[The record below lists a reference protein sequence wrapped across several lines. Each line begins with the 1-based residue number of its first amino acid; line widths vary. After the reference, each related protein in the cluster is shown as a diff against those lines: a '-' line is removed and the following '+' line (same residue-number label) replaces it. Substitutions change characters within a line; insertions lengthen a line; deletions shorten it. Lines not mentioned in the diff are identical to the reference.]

1 MTHRYLVW
9 IAFAIVISLTVFAVL
24 AQPPAKP
31 LGRIS
36 ASKSPAMFS
45 PDGRYFLAGSATEPH
60 EYCLWDVT
68 TQKLVRS
75 FSAPKKAGKLFGTFV
90 TFSAAAFSADGK
102 LLATGSDELRL
113 WDVKTGKQLRSWPGP
128 LDGLRAVHLSP
139 DGQLLL
145 SIPAGD
151 RDRAVR
157 LWDTQTGKQLHEFP
171 GSGGWTV
178 CCLSPKGDQVA
189 VVNGDNHEVTVWNTG
204 SGAQVIRFPLIH
216 DTQPIMAVYHTDGNS
231 LFIAS
236 LSDNGGIRRY
246 EIATGKHSGIV
257 VKQADLRGVGFT
269 QDTSVVATM
278 TYADQIVRFWDL
290 STGKVKGMVTAA
302 NSQLWAIALAPNGKL
317 LAVQP
322 YALESGFV
330 LSKAPE

>member
-9 IAFAIVISLTVFAVL
+9 IVFAIVASLTVFAAH
-24 AQPPAKP
+24 AQPPPKP
-31 LGRIS
+31 LGRLT

-45 PDGRYFLAGSATEPH
+45 ADGRYFLAGSATEPH
-60 EYCLWDVT
+60 EYCLWDVA

-75 FSAPKKAGKLFGTFV
+75 FSAPKKTGRAFGTFV

-113 WDVKTGKQLRSWPGP
+113 WDVTTGKQLRSWAGP
-128 LDGLRAVHLSP
+128 IDGLRAVQLSP
-139 DGQLLL
+139 DGQMLL

-151 RDRAVR
+151 RDRTVR

-171 GSGGWTV
+171 GGGGWTIG
-178 CCLSPKGDQVA
+178 CLSPKGDQVA
-189 VVNGDNHEVTVWNTG
+189 VVNGDNHEVTVWNTR
-204 SGAQVIRFPLIH
+204 SGAQVVRFPLIH
-216 DTQPIMAVYHTDGNS
+216 DSQSIMAVYQPDGTS
-231 LFIAS
+231 LYVAS
-236 LSDNGGIRRY
+236 LSDDGGIRRY

-257 VKQADLRGVGFT
+257 VKQADIRGVGFT
-269 QDTSVVATM
+269 KDTLVVATM
-278 TYADQIVRFWDL
+278 TYADQVVRFWDL

-317 LAVQP
+317 LAVQT

-330 LSKAPE
+330 LSKVPE